1 MTAAEILVIILSIA
15 LAVFL
20 LLAIILTIYLIVIAQ
35 KIKRIAET
43 AEQGVQGFAAMVANL
58 QRVIAPAM
66 VTRMFTDF
74 ADRFMNGRKSKK
86 EDRG

>member
-20 LLAIILTIYLIVIAQ
+20 VLAIVLTIYLIVIAQ

-43 AEQGVQGFAAMVANL
+43 AEQGVNGFVGMVANL
-58 QRVIAPAM
+58 QRMVAPTM
-66 VTRMFTDF
+66 VTRVFSELF
-74 ADRFMNGRKSKK
+74 DRFTGGRKDKK
-86 EDRG
+86 EDK